1 MASQAA
7 ALLPTAVAVAQ
18 VSEVMADSAPTPAV
32 AVAVPLVKAEIP
44 LTAAITL
51 AVMADQEFLVRVVKV
66 PVITTATPL
75 TVAVL
80 ALPLVMGKVE

>member
-1 MASQAA
+1 MVSKVA
-7 ALLPTAVAVAQ
+7 ALLPTAVEAVEALAAR
-18 VSEVMADSAPTPAV
+18 VDTAPTPAV
-32 AVAVPLVKAEIP
+32 AVAVLLVKAGIP

-66 PVITTATPL
+66 LLTTTATPL

-80 ALPLVMGKVE
+80 VLPLVMGKVE